1 MQGTLDFIRKY
12 SLGPESIDGQACL
25 RELLVQMELGLSGQ
39 GNIPMLPSY
48 LEADIRPAAGERCCV
63 LDAGGTNL
71 RAAKAEFDAEGNCT
85 ITGLRK
91 VPMPGTQGEL
101 TAEQFYGKLADCV
114 GDTGRP
120 ERIGFCFS
128 FNVDMDRDLD
138 GTLLAWCKEVRV
150 PDAPGKKVGA
160 SLKKALGTRC
170 KTVRVLNDSTAALL
184 GAKAQD
190 PEVTLG
196 LILGTGINIC
206 YPEKLE
212 RIPKVPADL
221 RGNAMIISTEI
232 GEFAGFP
239 RNRFETAVIQASDD
253 PALAHGEKQC
263 AGAYLGDII
272 SRAWQTAAQEG
283 LLEEAFRE
291 PVSLPQISDYL
302 AGQETDLP
310 ECEMARIIGKTMVH
324 RAAKIAAVLTAGPV
338 LRSCE
343 PENGCKMVIEGS
355 QYTKLA
361 FFGECFRQ
369 ELDVLL
375 QPYGITVAI
384 TQAENACLIGA
395 AVAAFAEEM

>member
-1 MQGTLDFIRKY
+1 MQKAADFIGKY
-12 SLGPESIDGQACL
+12 SLGPESVDGPACL
-25 RELLVQMELGLSGQ
+25 QELLAQMELGLSGQ

-48 LEADIRPAAGERCCV
+48 LEADIRPAAGARCCV

-71 RAAKAEFDAEGNCT
+71 RAAKAEFDAGGNCV
-85 ITGLRK
+85 LRDLQK
-91 VPMPGTQGEL
+91 APMPGTQGEL
-101 TAEQFYGKLADCV
+101 SAEQLYGQLAAYAE
-114 GDTGRP
+114 GTGCP

-128 FNVDMDRDLD
+128 FNVDMERDLD

-160 SLKKALGTRC
+160 SLKKALGALC

-190 PEVTLG
+190 PDVTLG

-212 RIPKVPADL
+212 RIPKVPQDL

-239 RNRFETAVIQASDD
+239 RNRFESSVIEASDD
-253 PALAHGEKQC
+253 PTLAHAEKQC

-272 SRAWQTAAQEG
+272 SRAWQAAAQEG
-283 LLEEAFRE
+283 LLEDAFRVPE
-291 PVSLPQISDYL
+291 TLPRISDFLANRETNLPQ
-302 AGQETDLP
+302 
-310 ECEMARIIGKTMVH
+310 CERAKYIAAAMVH
-324 RAAKIAAVLTAGPV
+324 RAAKIAAILTAGAV

-343 PENGCKMVIEGS
+343 PGDTCKMVIEGS
-355 QYTKLA
+355 QYTKLT
-361 FFGECFRQ
+361 FFGEFFRK
-369 ELDVLL
+369 ELEDLL
-375 QPYGITVAI
+375 SPYGIRVGI